1 MCYVEKMII
10 SFQKRKALFK
20 KKEEETQYRL
30 IIAFNQEPERDCG
43 CGSESGNTRKEKNF
57 VIVEDKKR

>member
-1 MCYVEKMII
+1 MYDDDNMEKTII
-10 SFQKRKALFK
+10 DSFLSKRGKLFE
-20 KKEEETQYRL
+20 KERNTAQ
-30 IIAFNQEPERDCG
+30 INQEPERDCG